1 MVFDALSDLN
11 YLLEENKITKYS
23 SYTVK
28 SVKGLEFKEIF
39 VFDSEMTDNEKYI
52 SYTRALSKLNV
63 IHSLPKISD
72 RNNKLFTQGDEG
84 DIDEYT
90 E

>member
-1 MVFDALSDLN
+1 MAFDALSDLN

-52 SYTRALSKLNV
+52 SYTRA
-63 IHSLPKISD
+63 
-72 RNNKLFTQGDEG
+72 
-84 DIDEYT
+84 
-90 E
+90 